1 MANLNINDFEQINND
16 EINTFLNTLS
26 DNIISRRIY
35 PEEMSQEFI
44 EFFKLDKFIIK
55 DKLNEC
61 FKIFQSN
68 LFAIKKPKYENS
80 DDLESVLRSRI
91 HQACKILQDCKNKYG
106 INKSSDMNHYE
117 TVPNDYLKE
126 FQESTIEDITK
137 IVSGEHTPYVGIL
150 GINYFHFAY
159 NENPFIM
166 HCCVVYYTYLVT
178 DDSTLNQNLG
188 TSDRTQ

>member
-1 MANLNINDFEQINND
+1 MMYLRFQIILSFGLIYPALAVITFDQVISYLSSTNLPHAQVKFQNCMSNLNINDFEQINND

-68 LFAIKKPKYENS
+68 LFAIKKPK
-80 DDLESVLRSRI
+80 
-91 HQACKILQDCKNKYG
+91 
-106 INKSSDMNHYE
+106 
-117 TVPNDYLKE
+117 
-126 FQESTIEDITK
+126 
-137 IVSGEHTPYVGIL
+137 
-150 GINYFHFAY
+150 
-159 NENPFIM
+159 
-166 HCCVVYYTYLVT
+166 
-178 DDSTLNQNLG
+178 
-188 TSDRTQ
+188 